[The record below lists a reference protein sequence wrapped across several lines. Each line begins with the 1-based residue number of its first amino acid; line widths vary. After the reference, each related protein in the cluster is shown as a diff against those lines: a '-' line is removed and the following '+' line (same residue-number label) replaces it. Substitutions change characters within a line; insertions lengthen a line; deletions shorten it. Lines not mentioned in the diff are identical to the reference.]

1 MVLLISVSLLHYG
14 STCRSGDSALTS
26 ERLSAAHSYWSSLAN
41 AVLIELNAIGVSHYC
56 RFDKDGSGNIDADEL
71 RQALESFGYRL

>member
-1 MVLLISVSLLHYG
+1 MCHMLYFHVHG
-14 STCRSGDSALTS
+14 
-26 ERLSAAHSYWSSLAN
+26 
-41 AVLIELNAIGVSHYC
+41 